1 MIQDY
6 NSVIISAMTITQKV
20 LKVGSSAAVT
30 IPKGSLK
37 ELGLKVGDRVHVA
50 IDRKRRAVVI
60 EPSRAGVDPELLD
73 WTRKFIAR
81 YRPAL
86 EALARK

>member
-1 MIQDY
+1 MIQ
-6 NSVIISAMTITQKV
+6 KL

-30 IPKGSLK
+30 IPKKSLR
-37 ELGLKVGDRVHVA
+37 ELGLEIGDEVTVNVDIANECVTIGPSKKRPAEIVGW
-50 IDRKRRAVVI
+50 INTFI
-60 EPSRAGVDPELLD
+60 E
-73 WTRKFIAR
+73 K